1 MQPILLIESR
11 APGLLYV
18 NGQFCGELT
27 QPQPFPAR
35 PDARALIELRPLGME
50 ALPMACALTLRA
62 GRVQPHGQEGVYCVQ
77 WPDGVAQVELR
88 PPSWPGR
95 MQAVRTTLLQGL
107 EAVACGGE
115 TALLRDGEPVTSLPG
130 GAREIVA
137 RALDGGAL
145 AVQGACDA
153 GAFACVVPQPDG
165 RIAEGATALLTARS
179 LRWEGANVLRAVV
192 GSEDAVGH
200 GELREYRVGP
210 DGFRLVSAQ
219 PVWTQGMPR
228 WPQSAQETL
237 RAYLEAVR
245 LGLRAE
251 AEGYLAAP
259 HAAPALAR
267 FDGVTPLRYPLLR
280 VPERLPLAMG
290 LLSVAE
296 PGLAYVTAVCARARA
311 ANGRQG
317 GYALEE
323 VALYEEA

>member
-88 PPSWPGR
+88 PQPWPGR
-95 MQAVRTTLLQGL
+95 MQAARTALLQGL

-115 TALLRDGEPVTSLPG
+115 AALFRDGEPAMPLPR
-130 GAREIVA
+130 GARELTA
-137 RALDGGAL
+137 RELDGGAL

-153 GAFACVVPQPDG
+153 GAFACVVPPPGG
-165 RIAEGATALLTARS
+165 RIGEGAAALVTAHS

-192 GSEDAVGH
+192 GGEDAVGH
-200 GELREYRVGP
+200 GELREYRAGP
-210 DGFRLVSAQ
+210 DGLRLVSSQ
-219 PVWTQGMPR
+219 PVWAQGVPR

-237 RAYLEAVR
+237 RAYLEAVQ

-259 HAAPALAR
+259 HAAPALER
-267 FDGVTPLRYPLLR
+267 FDAVTPLRYPLVR
-280 VPERLPLAMG
+280 APERLPLAMG
-290 LLSVAE
+290 LLSVVE
-296 PGLAYVTAVCARARA
+296 PGLARVAAVCARARA
-311 ANGRQG
+311 VNGRQG

-323 VALYEEA
+323 VALYGEA

>member
-1 MQPILLIESR
+1 MKVCDLIEK
-11 APGLLYV
+11 
-18 NGQFCGELT
+18 
-27 QPQPFPAR
+27 
-35 PDARALIELRPLGME
+35 LG
-50 ALPMACALTLRA
+50 
-62 GRVQPHGQEGVYCVQ
+62 G
-77 WPDGVAQVELR
+77 
-88 PPSWPGR
+88 PS
-95 MQAVRTTLLQGL
+95 
-107 EAVACGGE
+107 
-115 TALLRDGEPVTSLPG
+115 
-130 GAREIVA
+130 
-137 RALDGGAL
+137 
-145 AVQGACDA
+145 
-153 GAFACVVPQPDG
+153 
-165 RIAEGATALLTARS
+165 
-179 LRWEGANVLRAVV
+179 VLRAVV
-192 GSEDAVGH
+192 GGEDAVGH

-219 PVWTQGMPR
+219 PVWAQGVPR

-245 LGLRAE
+245 LGFRAE

-280 VPERLPLAMG
+280 APERLPLAMG